1 MSRDRPTA
9 TLAAWVAGSR
19 DFMDSWWQPLVEN
32 LGISFA
38 DSGSLA
44 LAGQE
49 LDGRSWC
56 LPSMRDALD
65 QHDWLLQKAARAC
78 PGTGVVIMAGWKNTP
93 KALEEQGNFWQVVV
107 WSVAGKVQVRPLGFH
122 DTWAL
127 LVGIS
132 VSNQSELTAV
142 QVLTE
147 RALKNVD
154 KRAWKAT
161 WQQENLEKALSPA
174 ALPPRVRSSRL

>member
-1 MSRDRPTA
+1 MSKDRPTA

-19 DFMDSWWQPLVEN
+19 DFVDSWWQPLEEN
-32 LGISFA
+32 LGEAFA
-38 DSGSLA
+38 DPGSLT
-44 LAGQE
+44 
-49 LDGRSWC
+49 LDGHELEGRCWC
-56 LPSMRDALD
+56 LPSMRESLD
-65 QHDWLLQKAARAC
+65 QNDWLVHEAWKAC
-78 PGTGVVIMAGWKNTP
+78 PGTGVVVMAGWKNTP
-93 KALEEQGNFWQVVV
+93 KALEEQGAFWQVVV
-107 WSVAGKVQVRPLGFH
+107 WSVAGKVQMLPLGFH

-142 QVLTE
+142 QTLAE

-154 KRAWKAT
+154 KRAWKAA

-174 ALPPRVRSSRL
+174 LMPAKIRSFRL